1 MLSLRALASR
11 LVADGV
17 VEKISHQRVSQLARE
32 DPDFPPTVLIGRSR
46 AVDYRLARPY
56 FAGRKTRPG
65 WRTDLKGRPPAS
77 E

>member
-1 MLSLRALASR
+1 MLSLRALADR

-17 VEKISHQRVSQLARE
+17 VENISHQRVSQLARE
-32 DPDFPPTVLIGRSR
+32 DPAFPPVVKIGRSN

-56 FAGRKTRPG
+56 FAGRIKRPG
-65 WRTDLKGRPPAS
+65 WRTDVHGKPPAS

>member
-1 MLSLRALASR
+1 MLSLRALADR

-32 DPDFPPTVLIGRSR
+32 DPAFPPTVLIGRSR

-65 WRTDLKGRPPAS
+65 WRTDLKGRPPVS

>member
-1 MLSLRALASR
+1 MLSLRALAER

-32 DPDFPPTVLIGRSR
+32 DPAFPPTVPVGRSR

-56 FAGRKTRPG
+56 FAGRVKRPG
-65 WRTDLKGRPPAS
+65 WRTDLKGKPPAA